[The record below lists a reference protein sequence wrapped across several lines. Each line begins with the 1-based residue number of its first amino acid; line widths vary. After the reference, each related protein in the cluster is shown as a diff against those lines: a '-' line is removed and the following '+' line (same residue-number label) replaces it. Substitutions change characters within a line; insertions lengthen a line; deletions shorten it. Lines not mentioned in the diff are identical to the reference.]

1 MTKEQTLTIIQK
13 TNKKANSIDVIE
25 TIKNGQ
31 NIKEINSLYIAQP
44 MDGNTLPYFWEKLL
58 KNAENK
64 EKEYWNI
71 INKHLETGFFIGL
84 AYVNYNDFDDDKY
97 DEKTQSAPMHYEI
110 DVCGNLI
117 NYNYV
122 GEIDESDY
130 MTTTFGIA
138 LKRDKNHTQVEYG
151 HIDPGCR
158 CYLPPEFEAFGEI
171 SRFGKDFT
179 FDFPLNQ
186 KLIELMYENII
197 FNE

>member
-1 MTKEQTLTIIQK
+1 
-13 TNKKANSIDVIE
+13 
-25 TIKNGQ
+25 
-31 NIKEINSLYIAQP
+31 
-44 MDGNTLPYFWEKLL
+44 
-58 KNAENK
+58 
-64 EKEYWNI
+64 
-71 INKHLETGFFIGL
+71 
-84 AYVNYNDFDDDKY
+84 
-97 DEKTQSAPMHYEI
+97 MHYEI

-151 HIDPGCR
+151 RIDSSCR
-158 CYLPPEFEAFGEI
+158 CYLPPEFESFGET

-179 FDFPLNQ
+179 FEFPLNQ

>member
-13 TNKKANSIDVIE
+13 TNKKANSIDVVE

-31 NIKEINSLYIAQP
+31 NIKEINSLYIVQP

-58 KNAENK
+58 ENAENK

-71 INKHLETGFFIGL
+71 INKHLETGVFIGL

-122 GEIDESDY
+122 GEIDENDY
-130 MTTTFGIA
+130 MTTTFGML
-138 LKRDKNHTQVEYG
+138 LK
-151 HIDPGCR
+151 
-158 CYLPPEFEAFGEI
+158 EI
-171 SRFGKDFT
+171 KT
-179 FDFPLNQ
+179 TL
-186 KLIELMYENII
+186 K
-197 FNE
+197 

>member
-1 MTKEQTLTIIQK
+1 
-13 TNKKANSIDVIE
+13 
-25 TIKNGQ
+25 
-31 NIKEINSLYIAQP
+31 
-44 MDGNTLPYFWEKLL
+44 
-58 KNAENK
+58 
-64 EKEYWNI
+64 
-71 INKHLETGFFIGL
+71 
-84 AYVNYNDFDDDKY
+84 
-97 DEKTQSAPMHYEI
+97 MHYEI

-122 GEIDESDY
+122 GEIDENDY

-138 LKRDKNHTQVEYG
+138 LKRDENNTQVEYG
-151 HIDPGCR
+151 RVDSGCSY
-158 CYLPPEFEAFGEI
+158 YLPPEFEAFGEN